1 MGVELLPLNWGPDTA
16 PLWGRAAKFPAKLA
30 LVPSPVLPPDMK
42 PTKHKTLIKTN
53 DTQKYNHRLY
63 KQIYNNYLLI
73 HFSYY
78 KIYQL
83 KTFAS
88 VHKYQILYIVLL
100 EL

>member
-63 KQIYNNYLLI
+63 RFITITCLFI
-73 HFSYY
+73 
-78 KIYQL
+78 
-83 KTFAS
+83 S
-88 VHKYQILYIVLL
+88 VTIKFTN
-100 EL
+100 